1 MDETDKIKRAFGC
14 LVFDI
19 MKDIEKSRSLDEVV
33 SLLTFSMKTGSE
45 EFESHCSSFGEVFR
59 KISNLVSFFD
69 YDLLKLL
76 IHKMGSSSVK
86 KKLKKYKQKFQQ
98 FTKRCVCEVPKGA
111 FGDANK
117 SEKVFVIKCDKS
129 IETMTLEELHKLQ
142 YKMNKILGHKLLR
155 LLDVK
160 DGCVELAIRCLECH
174 THNLNISKKQRKD
187 LKKLNV
193 LSIRYGDT
201 YVFGTEHRKQ
211 KDYRKST

>member
-14 LVFDI
+14 LVFDV
-19 MKDIEKSRSLDEVV
+19 MKNIEKSRSLDEVV
-33 SLLTFSMKTGSE
+33 TLLTFSMKTGSE
-45 EFESHCSSFGEVFR
+45 EFASHCSSYGEVFR
-59 KISNLVSFFD
+59 KISNLISFFD

-86 KKLKKYKQKFQQ
+86 RKLKKYKQKFQQ

-155 LLDVK
+155 LLDIK

-174 THNLNISKKQRKD
+174 MHNLSISEKQQKD
-187 LKKLNV
+187 LKKLGV
-193 LSIRYGDT
+193 LSIRYGDI
-201 YVFGTEHRKQ
+201 YVICYDWIGHKN
-211 KDYRKST
+211 YRKST